1 MLLVHIIYYT
11 YNATLVKSVY
21 SYVVSGGKEDATAD
35 GHSYHDYT
43 IYDCFFTNNMYYF
56 PTYIRS

>member
-21 SYVVSGGKEDATAD
+21 SYVQVLSL
-35 GHSYHDYT
+35 
-43 IYDCFFTNNMYYF
+43 TNKLHITTRLYIQVCLL
-56 PTYIRS
+56 TYSDT